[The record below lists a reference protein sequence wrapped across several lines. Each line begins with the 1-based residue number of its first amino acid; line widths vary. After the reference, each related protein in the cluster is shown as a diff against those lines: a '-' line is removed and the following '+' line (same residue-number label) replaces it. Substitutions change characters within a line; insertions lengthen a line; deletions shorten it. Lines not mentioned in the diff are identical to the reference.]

1 MPVLRNHKRSGKF
14 EPYSNKMYC
23 VYGPPIREVFRCQ
36 ICGHRWATARMGGDH
51 PNYCPKCRR
60 EHLKVEKY
68 EFRDFSDH
76 IGTDVSDE
84 ISDGMQLFSEN
95 EILSLLMLRT
105 GQKEFYEEIAE
116 RISKSGF
123 TDWKTAIDREYGEIT
138 KRTAERANLERK
150 ILRDSYGTGPFALH
164 KECPACKG
172 K

>member
-1 MPVLRNHKRSGKF
+1 
-14 EPYSNKMYC
+14 
-23 VYGPPIREVFRCQ
+23 
-36 ICGHRWATARMGGDH
+36 
-51 PNYCPKCRR
+51 
-60 EHLKVEKY
+60 
-68 EFRDFSDH
+68 
-76 IGTDVSDE
+76 
-84 ISDGMQLFSEN
+84 
-95 EILSLLMLRT
+95 MLRT